1 MTLKEE
7 IINEIIHKEGGYV
20 NDPDDSGGR
29 TNFGIT
35 YRTARAY
42 GYRGKIKN
50 LSRAKAYEIYSNM
63 YWDKLML
70 DDIEELSPIIAEKL
84 ADVGVNMGVSRAGR
98 YLQRSLN
105 VLNNRQA
112 LYGDL
117 VIDGQIGKKTIKAL
131 RTYVKIRGEDGIL
144 VLYRMINGLQA
155 SFYVTLAE
163 RRVKD
168 ERFVFGWLLNRV
180 G

>member
-1 MTLKEE
+1 
-7 IINEIIHKEGGYV
+7 
-20 NDPDDSGGR
+20 
-29 TNFGIT
+29 
-35 YRTARAY
+35 
-42 GYRGKIKN
+42 
-50 LSRAKAYEIYSNM
+50 
-63 YWDKLML
+63 ML

>member
-7 IINEIIHKEGGYV
+7 IINEIIRIEGGYV
-20 NDPDDSGGR
+20 DDPSDSGGR

-35 YRTARAY
+35 YMTARAY
-42 GYRGKIKN
+42 GYRGKMKN
-50 LSRAKAYEIYSNM
+50 LSRAKAYEIYSDM
-63 YWDKLML
+63 YWDKLKL
-70 DDIEELSPIIAEKL
+70 DDIEKLSPMLAEEL
-84 ADVGVNMGVSRAGR
+84 ADTGVNMGVPRAGR

-105 VLNNRQA
+105 VLNNREA

-117 VIDGQIGKKTIKAL
+117 IIDGQIGNKTIKAL
-131 RTYVKIRGEDGIL
+131 RTYIKIRGEEGIR
-144 VLYRMINGLQA
+144 VMHRMLNGLQA

-168 ERFVFGWLLNRV
+168 ERFVYGWFNNRV
-180 G
+180 S